1 MTSMEEE
8 APLAREAAGAAA
20 PAAAATS
27 PRRPEPSAA
36 TTTISSRTSDW
47 AMRQSSM
54 PVHPAAPWSPNAAAH
69 TSPSAVRASVSG
81 APSTPT
87 MARTAMHNSARPSY
101 LDVSALSP
109 QEYAAFTQWVDRIKP
124 AHSRREGLL
133 DEHAAVKFLRSELG
147 ISVEDEVS
155 VRALGDSRQ
164 ILTLFERLPM
174 GIQRGH
180 FYAMVRLAAWAQ
192 QGYTATHDL
201 LFTQSTYDAHVS
213 PQLPRRNDG
222 NDDHMH
228 AAVPNHALPAPR
240 R

>member
-1 MTSMEEE
+1 M
-8 APLAREAAGAAA
+8 PGRR
-20 PAAAATS
+20 PALQRLLPRPHHLVVQS
-27 PRRPEPSAA
+27 RPPRRRLYPRAQAIGPCGSPACLCTLPRHGRPTRRPTRRPALCGPAYRAHRPRLRWRERRC
-36 TTTISSRTSDW
+36 TI
-47 AMRQSSM
+47 
-54 PVHPAAPWSPNAAAH
+54 
-69 TSPSAVRASVSG
+69 
-81 APSTPT
+81 
-87 MARTAMHNSARPSY
+87 
-101 LDVSALSP
+101 ALSP